1 MSKTSRPAG
10 SPPQAA
16 SRTRGKPVL
25 PRDIK
30 VMLVAAFLIALGFGL
45 VAPVLPQFATTFDV
59 GATAAAVIVSIFAF
73 MRLVFAPAGGALI
86 VRLGERPVYVAGLL
100 IVAASTA
107 ACAFAQDYWQ
117 LLVFRGLGGAGSV
130 MFTVAS
136 MALVVRLAPPESRGR
151 VSGAYASAFLI
162 GNVCGP
168 VVGGLLA
175 GFGLR
180 VPFLVYAAALVL
192 AALVVQTQLS
202 HVPAASRPDGGTAPA
217 MELREALRDSAYRA
231 GLFSSFANGWATF
244 GVRMATVPLFAV
256 AALNAGPESAGWAL
270 AVFAAANAVAL
281 TFSGKLADSLGRKPH
296 DDLRPAGHGHR
307 HGGHR
312 LHARAALV
320 PARHRCAPASAQG
333 CSGPA
338 QQAAMADVIGNER
351 SGGRVL
357 AIFQMTAD
365 SGAIIGPVLAGLLA
379 DRLGYGWAFG
389 VTGGVLV
396 AAAAGWLLARETF
409 RRPAPQRLT
418 CGVAATVRRRARH
431 DLVRTVRDR
440 PGPSGQRGRRPW
452 LSWGLAPRTAGEIPH
467 GHIRHRSP
475 GKPKAPTPPTRR
487 RGSRRGTK
495 AGKRAESR
503 PSWSPAD
510 RRSVVAV
517 PASLVLLSSGPG
529 PGTAGAPPPHGHAAG
544 TRGGECLPAP
554 AVTYYKQPGPPAGS
568 PLEKVEPLEVNVSKD
583 LVGTSLNKGLVG
595 ISLEATDLADPALS
609 SDNASMVKLLK
620 EADQPVLR
628 SAATPSTAASSGP
641 PRDEAVPAR
650 LQGRQG
656 PPGQG
661 RRPGGPGPARTPCW
675 RLPTR
680 RSALPWTWDTT
691 TRPGP
696 RIWPSTQPRSSA
708 PRLLSFTVGNEPN
721 GFGTQRCPPGR
732 LQHRGVRRGAQ
743 GLRECDQRGRPR
755 TCPISGPGRVRPE
768 VVAAVHRRRHCRRRR
783 SCRSTT
789 TRSTA
794 ATDGRTPRPCRRWRT

>member
-1 MSKTSRPAG
+1 MVQILLVTVMFHAFHHRLSPRPYRQKATAMSKTPRPEG
-10 SPPQAA
+10 SPPQAGT
-16 SRTRGKPVL
+16 RTSGKAVL

-117 LLVFRGLGGAGSV
+117 LLIFRGLGGAGSV

-162 GNVCGP
+162 GSVGGP

-202 HVPAASRPDGGTAPA
+202 HVPAASRPDGSAAPA

-256 AALNAGPESAGWAL
+256 AALNAGPASAGWAL
-270 AVFAAANAVAL
+270 AMFAAANALAL
-281 TFSGKLADSLGRKPH
+281 TFSGKLADSLGRKPMMVSGLLVTGTATAAIGFTH
-296 DDLRPAGHGHR
+296 DLPWFLVATAVAGIGS
-307 HGGHR
+307 G
-312 LHARAALV
+312 LL
-320 PARHRCAPASAQG
+320 
-333 CSGPA
+333 GPA

-357 AIFQMTAD
+357 AVFQMTSD

-409 RRPAPQRLT
+409 HRPAAR
-418 CGVAATVRRRARH
+418 AA
-431 DLVRTVRDR
+431 
-440 PGPSGQRGRRPW
+440 
-452 LSWGLAPRTAGEIPH
+452 
-467 GHIRHRSP
+467 
-475 GKPKAPTPPTRR
+475 
-487 RGSRRGTK
+487 
-495 AGKRAESR
+495 
-503 PSWSPAD
+503 
-510 RRSVVAV
+510 
-517 PASLVLLSSGPG
+517 
-529 PGTAGAPPPHGHAAG
+529 
-544 TRGGECLPAP
+544 
-554 AVTYYKQPGPPAGS
+554 
-568 PLEKVEPLEVNVSKD
+568 
-583 LVGTSLNKGLVG
+583 
-595 ISLEATDLADPALS
+595 
-609 SDNASMVKLLK
+609 
-620 EADQPVLR
+620 
-628 SAATPSTAASSGP
+628 
-641 PRDEAVPAR
+641 
-650 LQGRQG
+650 
-656 PPGQG
+656 
-661 RRPGGPGPARTPCW
+661 
-675 RLPTR
+675 
-680 RSALPWTWDTT
+680 
-691 TRPGP
+691 
-696 RIWPSTQPRSSA
+696 
-708 PRLLSFTVGNEPN
+708 
-721 GFGTQRCPPGR
+721 
-732 LQHRGVRRGAQ
+732 
-743 GLRECDQRGRPR
+743 
-755 TCPISGPGRVRPE
+755 
-768 VVAAVHRRRHCRRRR
+768 
-783 SCRSTT
+783 
-789 TRSTA
+789 
-794 ATDGRTPRPCRRWRT
+794 

>member
-1 MSKTSRPAG
+1 MSKTPRPAG

-16 SRTRGKPVL
+16 PRNTGKAVL

-162 GNVCGP
+162 GSVGGP

-202 HVPAASRPDGGTAPA
+202 HVPAAARPDGSTAPA
-217 MELREALRDSAYRA
+217 MDLREALRDSAYRA

-281 TFSGKLADSLGRKPH
+281 TFSGKLADSLGRKPLMISGLLVTGIATAAIGFTH
-296 DDLRPAGHGHR
+296 ELLWFLVATAVAGIGS
-307 HGGHR
+307 G
-312 LHARAALV
+312 LL
-320 PARHRCAPASAQG
+320 
-333 CSGPA
+333 GPA

-365 SGAIIGPVLAGLLA
+365 TGAIIGPVLAGLLA

-396 AAAAGWLLARETF
+396 AAAAGWLMARETF
-409 RRPAPQRLT
+409 QRT
-418 CGVAATVRRRARH
+418 ARS
-431 DLVRTVRDR
+431 D
-440 PGPSGQRGRRPW
+440 GQR
-452 LSWGLAPRTAGEIPH
+452 
-467 GHIRHRSP
+467 
-475 GKPKAPTPPTRR
+475 TP
-487 RGSRRGTK
+487 
-495 AGKRAESR
+495 
-503 PSWSPAD
+503 
-510 RRSVVAV
+510 
-517 PASLVLLSSGPG
+517 
-529 PGTAGAPPPHGHAAG
+529 
-544 TRGGECLPAP
+544 
-554 AVTYYKQPGPPAGS
+554 
-568 PLEKVEPLEVNVSKD
+568 
-583 LVGTSLNKGLVG
+583 
-595 ISLEATDLADPALS
+595 
-609 SDNASMVKLLK
+609 
-620 EADQPVLR
+620 
-628 SAATPSTAASSGP
+628 
-641 PRDEAVPAR
+641 
-650 LQGRQG
+650 
-656 PPGQG
+656 
-661 RRPGGPGPARTPCW
+661 
-675 RLPTR
+675 
-680 RSALPWTWDTT
+680 
-691 TRPGP
+691 
-696 RIWPSTQPRSSA
+696 
-708 PRLLSFTVGNEPN
+708 
-721 GFGTQRCPPGR
+721 
-732 LQHRGVRRGAQ
+732 
-743 GLRECDQRGRPR
+743 
-755 TCPISGPGRVRPE
+755 
-768 VVAAVHRRRHCRRRR
+768 
-783 SCRSTT
+783 
-789 TRSTA
+789 
-794 ATDGRTPRPCRRWRT
+794 

>member
-1 MSKTSRPAG
+1 M
-10 SPPQAA
+10 
-16 SRTRGKPVL
+16 L

-59 GATAAAVIVSIFAF
+59 GATAAAMIVSIFAF

-202 HVPAASRPDGGTAPA
+202 HVPAASRPDGSTAPA

-281 TFSGKLADSLGRKPH
+281 TFSGKLADSLGRKPMMISGLLVTGTATAAIGFTH
-296 DDLRPAGHGHR
+296 ELLWFLLATAVAGIGS
-307 HGGHR
+307 G
-312 LHARAALV
+312 LL
-320 PARHRCAPASAQG
+320 
-333 CSGPA
+333 GPA

-365 SGAIIGPVLAGLLA
+365 TGAIIGPVLAGLLA

-409 RRPAPQRLT
+409 
-418 CGVAATVRRRARH
+418 
-431 DLVRTVRDR
+431 
-440 PGPSGQRGRRPW
+440 
-452 LSWGLAPRTAGEIPH
+452 
-467 GHIRHRSP
+467 
-475 GKPKAPTPPTRR
+475 K
-487 RGSRRGTK
+487 
-495 AGKRAESR
+495 R
-503 PSWSPAD
+503 PSS
-510 RRSVVAV
+510 
-517 PASLVLLSSGPG
+517 
-529 PGTAGAPPPHGHAAG
+529 
-544 TRGGECLPAP
+544 
-554 AVTYYKQPGPPAGS
+554 
-568 PLEKVEPLEVNVSKD
+568 
-583 LVGTSLNKGLVG
+583 
-595 ISLEATDLADPALS
+595 
-609 SDNASMVKLLK
+609 
-620 EADQPVLR
+620 
-628 SAATPSTAASSGP
+628 
-641 PRDEAVPAR
+641 
-650 LQGRQG
+650 
-656 PPGQG
+656 
-661 RRPGGPGPARTPCW
+661 
-675 RLPTR
+675 
-680 RSALPWTWDTT
+680 
-691 TRPGP
+691 
-696 RIWPSTQPRSSA
+696 
-708 PRLLSFTVGNEPN
+708 
-721 GFGTQRCPPGR
+721 
-732 LQHRGVRRGAQ
+732 
-743 GLRECDQRGRPR
+743 
-755 TCPISGPGRVRPE
+755 
-768 VVAAVHRRRHCRRRR
+768 
-783 SCRSTT
+783 
-789 TRSTA
+789 
-794 ATDGRTPRPCRRWRT
+794 

>member
-1 MSKTSRPAG
+1 MSKTHRPAG
-10 SPPQAA
+10 SPQQAA
-16 SRTRGKPVL
+16 APNNGKAVL

-117 LLVFRGLGGAGSV
+117 LLIFRGLGGAGSV

-180 VPFLVYAAALVL
+180 IPFLVYAAALVL

-202 HVPAASRPDGGTAPA
+202 HVPAASRPDGSTAPA
-217 MELREALRDSAYRA
+217 MELRDALRDSAYRA

-281 TFSGKLADSLGRKPH
+281 TFSGRLADSLGRKPLMISGLLVTGIATAAIGFTH
-296 DDLRPAGHGHR
+296 ELLWFLLATAVAGIGS
-307 HGGHR
+307 G
-312 LHARAALV
+312 LL
-320 PARHRCAPASAQG
+320 
-333 CSGPA
+333 GPA

-396 AAAAGWLLARETF
+396 AAAAGWLMARETF
-409 RRPAPQRLT
+409 Q
-418 CGVAATVRRRARH
+418 
-431 DLVRTVRDR
+431 
-440 PGPSGQRGRRPW
+440 
-452 LSWGLAPRTAGEIPH
+452 RTARPDG
-467 GHIRHRSP
+467 
-475 GKPKAPTPPTRR
+475 
-487 RGSRRGTK
+487 RGT
-495 AGKRAESR
+495 A
-503 PSWSPAD
+503 
-510 RRSVVAV
+510 
-517 PASLVLLSSGPG
+517 
-529 PGTAGAPPPHGHAAG
+529 
-544 TRGGECLPAP
+544 
-554 AVTYYKQPGPPAGS
+554 
-568 PLEKVEPLEVNVSKD
+568 
-583 LVGTSLNKGLVG
+583 
-595 ISLEATDLADPALS
+595 
-609 SDNASMVKLLK
+609 
-620 EADQPVLR
+620 
-628 SAATPSTAASSGP
+628 
-641 PRDEAVPAR
+641 
-650 LQGRQG
+650 
-656 PPGQG
+656 
-661 RRPGGPGPARTPCW
+661 
-675 RLPTR
+675 
-680 RSALPWTWDTT
+680 
-691 TRPGP
+691 
-696 RIWPSTQPRSSA
+696 
-708 PRLLSFTVGNEPN
+708 
-721 GFGTQRCPPGR
+721 
-732 LQHRGVRRGAQ
+732 
-743 GLRECDQRGRPR
+743 
-755 TCPISGPGRVRPE
+755 
-768 VVAAVHRRRHCRRRR
+768 
-783 SCRSTT
+783 
-789 TRSTA
+789 
-794 ATDGRTPRPCRRWRT
+794 